1 MRKACEKQKQEADVS
16 LSLTNLA
23 PRLITFNLENNTKI
37 SASDLINCSR
47 TVPVTN
53 INRKSVITR
62 RKKRKIGS
70 DLLEQIEN
78 IKTKRNL
85 YQDRNYYEDK
95 IFVKDI
101 SNIQDK
107 VNELN
112 GAGNLNTYLEI
123 DLSSDEEK
131 DKNNINNEIAE
142 LDIGE
147 CEWND

>member
-1 MRKACEKQKQEADVS
+1 MRKACEKQEADAS

-23 PRLITFNLENNTKI
+23 PPLITFNLENNTKI

-53 INRKSVITR
+53 INRKSVITQ

-95 IFVKDI
+95 DFGKDI

-107 VNELN
+107 ANELN
-112 GAGNLNTYLEI
+112 GARNLNPYLEI
-123 DLSSDEEK
+123 DISSDDEK

-142 LDIGE
+142 LNNGE